1 MIGLLLA
8 SQAARL
14 AHRRRRFARASGTL
28 PVSSAT
34 HQNKTR
40 PKTYPRSL
48 RCIYYDRVRST
59 EGAVMRRH
67 ASGIG
72 CGARGRET
80 NAPPAL
86 GRRRGTRKQVYAVC
100 ANANCFAGDITIPC
114 QELADGGPLGLPE
127 VLRQGRPKGA
137 CVERAARQRETV
149 RQKARPG
156 AAKTPRWR
164 AERRHT
170 FARRCD

>member
-14 AHRRRRFARASGTL
+14 AHRRPRFARASGTL

-72 CGARGRET
+72 CGARGRGM
-80 NAPPAL
+80 NATPKLPGGAGARANKFTQFAQMQTALPGTLRSPARSSL
-86 GRRRGTRKQVYAVC
+86 TAGR
-100 ANANCFAGDITIPC
+100 
-114 QELADGGPLGLPE
+114 
-127 VLRQGRPKGA
+127 
-137 CVERAARQRETV
+137 
-149 RQKARPG
+149 
-156 AAKTPRWR
+156 
-164 AERRHT
+164 
-170 FARRCD
+170 

>member
-1 MIGLLLA
+1 LRIFMTGLLLA

-14 AHRRRRFARASGTL
+14 AHRRRRFARASVTL
-28 PVSSAT
+28 PVASTT

-48 RCIYYDRVRST
+48 RCIYYARVRST

-72 CGARGRET
+72 CGARGREGT
-80 NAPPAL
+80 LLALPGGAGAPP
-86 GRRRGTRKQVYAVC
+86 
-100 ANANCFAGDITIPC
+100 GDTTIPC
-114 QELADGGPLGLPE
+114 EELADGGPQGLPE
-127 VLRQGRPKGA
+127 VLRRGRPKGA
-137 CVERAARQRETV
+137 SVERARRQGETA

>member
-1 MIGLLLA
+1 
-8 SQAARL
+8 
-14 AHRRRRFARASGTL
+14 
-28 PVSSAT
+28 
-34 HQNKTR
+34 
-40 PKTYPRSL
+40 
-48 RCIYYDRVRST
+48 
-59 EGAVMRRH
+59 MRRH
-67 ASGIG
+67 ASGTG
-72 CGARGRET
+72 CGARGQET

-127 VLRQGRPKGA
+127 VLRQGCPKGA
-137 CVERAARQRETV
+137 SVERAARQSETV

-170 FARRCD
+170 FARRCDKDCMTRHRKSGLPDLRNKHARSRVNPRSSARHPLIFLRGTKRDYGLPGAAKNTGGGALAV